1 MNPQP
6 VRERV
11 LKVATEQFAAIGYEA
26 TTMRSVASRAGVTLP
41 TVYHY
46 FGDKA
51 NLYFEACVACF
62 APRAERGLDAF
73 RRSTGRHEER
83 VLEFFVDLARDFLED
98 DNLFKLM
105 QREMIEQ
112 DREGIRRLTERCW
125 KQSFTALCNAFRV
138 LLPKGEDPAITSFTS
153 FTLLFGMVECRRLT
167 PFLHPGLTRH
177 YSPESLALV
186 VLNTTVPSIPW
197 REFCPAKPAAA
208 LA

>member
-6 VRERV
+6 VRDRV
-11 LKVATEQFAAIGYEA
+11 LRVATEQFANIGYEA

-46 FGDKA
+46 FADKA
-51 NLYFEACVACF
+51 NLYFEVCLACF
-62 APRAERGLDAF
+62 APRAERGLAIF
-73 RRSTGRHEER
+73 RDSTLREERR

-98 DNLFKLM
+98 TNLFKLM

-125 KQSFTALCNAFRV
+125 KQPFSAVCASFRA
-138 LLPKGEDPAITSFTS
+138 LLPKGEDAATTAFTA

-167 PFLHPGLTRH
+167 PFLSAGLTKH
-177 YSPESLALV
+177 YAPENLALL
-186 VLNTTVPSIPW
+186 VLATAVPSIPW
-197 REFCPAKPAAA
+197 REFSEAKPAAA